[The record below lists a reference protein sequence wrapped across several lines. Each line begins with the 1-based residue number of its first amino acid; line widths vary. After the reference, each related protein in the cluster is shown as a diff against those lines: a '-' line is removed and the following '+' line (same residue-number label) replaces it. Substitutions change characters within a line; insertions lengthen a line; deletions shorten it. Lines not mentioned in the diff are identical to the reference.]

1 MEQIKGVGF
10 GPTQG
15 QMLQEMQRMSSAATH
30 SAAESMSIA
39 HNGASSSSSF
49 KQVMAQALGTVNS
62 IQQDAI
68 DKQTAMN
75 MGTSDDLVGTM
86 LASQKA
92 SISFSAL
99 VQVRNKVASGV
110 EEIMGLSI

>member
-1 MEQIKGVGF
+1 MEQIKWAGF
-10 GPTQG
+10 VPAQR
-15 QMLQEMQRMSSAATH
+15 QMMQEMQRMNGAANT
-30 SAAESMSIA
+30 SAAESMAIA
-39 HNGASSSSSF
+39 HNGESPEFSF
-49 KQVMAQALGTVNS
+49 KHVMSQALGTVNS
-62 IQQDAI
+62 IQQDAS